1 MISPE
6 MLMLSFNEK
15 YQKQEED
22 IDVLIT
28 ELETTKA
35 ELARLKNNII
45 HLKKKAAEIVA
56 LGEKQDECDMHEWY
70 SMSPAP
76 YLAELES
83 FVEDIAELEEQKWM
97 CLI

>member
-1 MISPE
+1 MDSRLESVKNLIQNQ
-6 MLMLSFNEK
+6 NET
-15 YQKQEED
+15 
-22 IDVLIT
+22 IRSLT
-28 ELETTKA
+28 AELEAAKA
-35 ELARLKNNII
+35 ENERLKNNVI

-83 FVEDIAELEEQKWM
+83 FVEDIAELEEEKWIH
-97 CLI
+97 LI

>member
-1 MISPE
+1 

-15 YQKQEED
+15 YEKQEED
-22 IDVLIT
+22 IDALLT
-28 ELETTKA
+28 ELENTKA
-35 ELARLKNNII
+35 ELSRLKNNIV

-56 LGEKQDECDMHEWY
+56 LGEKQDECDINEWY

-83 FVEDIAELEEQKWM
+83 FVYDIAELEEANNEN
-97 CLI
+97 